1 MSTVKEDGDGFE
13 LFGRSLAD
21 GAANVE
27 DVLLSGRVLLLGFA
41 VAGEE
46 EEVVE
51 DRCLILDILRGLPC
65 KLLLVL

>member
-1 MSTVKEDGDGFE
+1 MSTWNDDDDECE

-21 GAANVE
+21 GAAE
-27 DVLLSGRVLLLGFA
+27 EEVLLSGRLLLLFA

-51 DRCLILDILRGLPC
+51 DRCLILDILRGLLLC
-65 KLLLVL
+65 KLWLLL